1 MERARPSAA
10 TAEGYIHPSCAC
22 YRFSATLLCCR
33 CCCTSALLD
42 ISYSWACETV
52 RAVLLPLTSVWPSLA
67 DPCLCDCYRSK
78 ASWWNYDWFVS
89 RRLLNSQPEC
99 FILVYCTVID
109 CICCNSPFYGF
120 KILFT
125 VFSIPF
131 VRFPWLNSYLS
142 GEQVT
147 IYLDTNLNGW
157 RFSQVQYEG
166 FLLLSFSNMHYCRRI

>member
-1 MERARPSAA
+1 MLQIQYYTSQPSVLLYVCPAR
-10 TAEGYIHPSCAC
+10 YII
-22 YRFSATLLCCR
+22 LL
-33 CCCTSALLD
+33 TN
-42 ISYSWACETV
+42 SWACETV

-89 RRLLNSQPEC
+89 WRLLNSQPEW

-109 CICCNSPFYGF
+109 CICCNLYPIYGF
-120 KILFT
+120 KLLFT
-125 VFSIPF
+125 VYSISF
-131 VRFPWLNSYLS
+131 VCFPWLYSCLS
-142 GEQVT
+142 GKQVT

-166 FLLLSFSNMHYCRRI
+166 FLLVSFSNIHYCKRI